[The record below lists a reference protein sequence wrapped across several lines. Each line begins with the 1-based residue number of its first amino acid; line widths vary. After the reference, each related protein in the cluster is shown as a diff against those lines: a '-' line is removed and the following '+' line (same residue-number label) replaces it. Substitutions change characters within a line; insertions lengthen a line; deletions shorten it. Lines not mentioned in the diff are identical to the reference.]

1 MDEGSTIPFIA
12 RYRKESTGSLDEVQI
27 ERIKNDVIRFREV
40 VKRKVNILSTINEQN
55 ALTPELKSKIDNL
68 IDYINDLNL
77 SDEER
82 EKFKSVNSKLALH
95 QTDIKY

>member
-1 MDEGSTIPFIA
+1 MNNNYDSFHKALEFYLQSF
-12 RYRKESTGSLDEVQI
+12 
-27 ERIKNDVIRFREV
+27 
-40 VKRKVNILSTINEQN
+40 NEAPDNQKH
-55 ALTPELKSKIDNL
+55 LLKSKIDNL